1 MFDLMIQLSQLA
13 LPVFIFST
21 MLNVGMTQ
29 DPQRI
34 IRHWR
39 DWPFILKVLLANFVG
54 APLAM
59 WLLLRI
65 FPMTD
70 IFDAA
75 LLLFALSAGAPMLI
89 KLTAVSGHDIALGAS
104 TMMLLVLGTMVA
116 VPLALPQLLPEL
128 AVDGGALAWLL
139 LSQLLLPMVLGALL
153 AHFAPTLDSRLQPWV
168 RRVSNIALYLLLV
181 STIIGYLPVTLP
193 IVRSGALALGM
204 AFILVAFGMGWLAGY
219 GQDHLED
226 VGGLATAQRNT
237 AASMLIASGG
247 FSDPDVFVLI
257 TLLNTLGLVL
267 LIVIAKGLKRDN
279 AEIVLV

>member
-1 MFDLMIQLSQLA
+1 
-13 LPVFIFST
+13 
-21 MLNVGMTQ
+21 
-29 DPQRI
+29 
-34 IRHWR
+34 
-39 DWPFILKVLLANFVG
+39 
-54 APLAM
+54 
-59 WLLLRI
+59 
-65 FPMTD
+65 
-70 IFDAA
+70 
-75 LLLFALSAGAPMLI
+75 MLI